1 MEITEGIANFAR
13 SEGIGAIPIMFSL
26 VLACTVSEDNFSAIR
41 FIIRVYASTASETR
55 SSRRLFLRCP
65 NIRVNWIPYS

>member
-13 SEGIGAIPIMFSL
+13 SEGIEAIPIMFSL

-41 FIIRVYASTASETR
+41 FTIRDTCLDNVG
-55 SSRRLFLRCP
+55 
-65 NIRVNWIPYS
+65 NKK